1 MSVQKIIQEAVN
13 RNPLSMKEALEE
25 ELFGRIRL
33 ALEAKMEEETELYEN
48 PWNQKFQKAPKHEM
62 LPTPP
67 RGTVPKHGIKFKEGD
82 QVIVHTGPHAGD
94 RHTVIHAKKGEVN
107 LLHPDVKAKYNTPM
121 VRAKHEHLS
130 PYKGKMEEEN
140 ELDGAKSDKPF
151 KRGDIVKSTGD
162 YPINAIGKISRVGEY
177 SSTVHWRGAKN
188 RAQVHHRFLKK
199 ANEETELDEA
209 LSPEEKKKAKE
220 ANRVA
225 GRSASKDGD
234 RDFYHS
240 RFRGKKGAE
249 KTATG
254 VDPIKR
260 SITMPHA
267 MTKIGKH
274 GHARPDSRPDKT
286 TGKPNRLNS
295 LHRSRNINK
304 LVKGKL
310 PEEAELDEVTRTAMK
325 RAVTY
330 TGADGH
336 SHTKLMPVKRVEKT
350 ATGQDKI
357 QENN

>member
-25 ELFGRIRL
+25 ELLGRIRL
-33 ALEAKMEEETELYEN
+33 ALEAKME
-48 PWNQKFQKAPKHEM
+48 
-62 LPTPP
+62 
-67 RGTVPKHGIKFKEGD
+67 
-82 QVIVHTGPHAGD
+82 
-94 RHTVIHAKKGEVN
+94 
-107 LLHPDVKAKYNTPM
+107 
-121 VRAKHEHLS
+121 
-130 PYKGKMEEEN
+130 
-140 ELDGAKSDKPF
+140 
-151 KRGDIVKSTGD
+151 
-162 YPINAIGKISRVGEY
+162 
-177 SSTVHWRGAKN
+177 
-188 RAQVHHRFLKK
+188 
-199 ANEETELDEA
+199 EETELDEA

-225 GRSASKDGD
+225 GRSASKEGN

-240 RFRGKKGAE
+240 QFRGKKGAE

-260 SITMPHA
+260 SVTMPHA

-310 PEEAELDEVTRTAMK
+310 PEEAELDEVTKTAMK

-357 QENN
+357 QENKEEVEQIDEISAAKIGTYIVKARKSEADLDKKIDKSFDDDDTPENKAKRKTLSRTMNNRRWGQGKAMDKLTGNSFAKVPASEK